1 MTYNLTVSANFRTGS
16 PLPSIDVQYA
26 DLWKL
31 AIILQGLGFPL
42 NEWYPPADTQE
53 QALLNS
59 AFSDT
64 GPSTAALAMAKADK
78 SKLAPDLR
86 SLGVWNGKEGDGG
99 ATYTTTYDTGRI
111 PSRFRFRGRGIET
124 LQDCRSVVKLTL
136 NIVSIWKPML
146 VQVGPADYSDHSVFQ
161 DRPGA
166 GWMLYLPFDIDAR
179 QVPEAADVIKIMDDK
194 GNTRRGSLIIT
205 VTDTFDVRN
214 PDHIKKAHA
223 IETRLVDQDL
233 LPTNSEFVAK
243 F

>member
-1 MTYNLTVSANFRTGS
+1 MSHNLTISCNFRTGS
-16 PLPSIDVQYA
+16 ALPSIDAQYT

-31 AIILQGLGFPL
+31 AIALQSLGFPID
-42 NEWYPPADTQE
+42 EWYPPADTQE

-59 AFSDT
+59 AFTKT
-64 GPSTAALAMAKADK
+64 GPSMAALAMAKADK
-78 SKLAPDLR
+78 DNLATDLR

-124 LQDCRSVVKLTL
+124 LRDHRSVAKLAQD
-136 NIVSIWKPML
+136 IVSIWKPML
-146 VQVGPADYSDHSVFQ
+146 VQVAPPDYLDNSVFP

-166 GWMLYLPFDIDAR
+166 GWMLYLPFDINAR
-179 QVPEAADVIKIMDDK
+179 QVPEAAEVIKIMDDK
-194 GNTRRGSLIIT
+194 GKTQRGSLIVT
-205 VTDTFDVRN
+205 VAESFDVQN
-214 PDHIKKAHA
+214 PEHIEKANA

-233 LPTNSEFVAK
+233 LPTNSEFVTK